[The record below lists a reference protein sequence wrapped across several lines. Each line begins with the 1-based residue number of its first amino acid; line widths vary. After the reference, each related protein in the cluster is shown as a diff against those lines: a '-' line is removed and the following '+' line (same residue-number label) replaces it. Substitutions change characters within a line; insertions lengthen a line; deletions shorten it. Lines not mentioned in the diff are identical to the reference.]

1 MAQSTEPRG
10 GAGFKPGGV
19 LIALALS
26 LALILL
32 FGLMSHAHL

>member
-1 MAQSTEPRG
+1 MAQSTEPEG
-10 GAGFKPGGV
+10 GAGFKAGGI

-32 FGLMSHAHL
+32 FGLMSHVHF